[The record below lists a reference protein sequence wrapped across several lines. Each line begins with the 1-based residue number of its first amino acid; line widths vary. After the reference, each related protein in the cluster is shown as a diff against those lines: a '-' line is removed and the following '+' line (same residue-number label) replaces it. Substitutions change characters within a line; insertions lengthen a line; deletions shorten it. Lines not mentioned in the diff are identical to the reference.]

1 MTFLTYGRDTHH
13 GRVSLIEIPGGKEK
27 RNMKKTLMI
36 LLLIGVVSIGCQEQ
50 VITQLEVGRSK
61 LLDAGLTL
69 EAVGHLER
77 AEQEEQN
84 KVEPRALLVIAYSN
98 ALSSGAARVHKVE
111 ARYQT
116 ERDRRIGELG
126 EFEMKKIL
134 QILGERHRIQKDAMQ
149 ILVDKGAPAVPFVL
163 EDLVKNRYRNVHGDF
178 VQILQDIG
186 SQGID
191 AILEAAGDSKTPS
204 AVKIQLVRIVGDIGD
219 ASASAKLE
227 TLQNATT
234 DEGLKMEINTALYLL
249 GNEGS
254 EQKIIEGLTDSNVV
268 VRRAAAKSM
277 VFLKEHPTA
286 KMIAAL
292 KDSDDTVR
300 RDIAIALRKYPD
312 AGATDN
318 LVAILTNGSSTNP
331 ETKQAAMDTL
341 NYYAEEGLVDGLAAR
356 LIELLTD
363 PKVIDHEDRL
373 RIVQLLKKPALIQQV
388 READQYDNLPHKIY
402 LFYEEKETNDMVKD
416 ELNQLL
422 LVLEE

>member
-1 MTFLTYGRDTHH
+1 MHH

-36 LLLIGVVSIGCQEQ
+36 LLLIGVVSFGCQEQ

-98 ALSSGAARVHKVE
+98 ALSSGAAKVHKVD
-111 ARYQT
+111 ARYKT

-126 EFEMKKIL
+126 EYEMKKIL
-134 QILGERHRIQKDAMQ
+134 QILDERHRIQKDAMQ
-149 ILVDKGAPAVPFVL
+149 ILVDKGAPAVPFIL
-163 EDLVKNRYRNVHGDF
+163 EDLVKNRYRHVHGDF
-178 VQILQDIG
+178 IHILQEIG
-186 SQGID
+186 SPAIKD
-191 AILEAAGDSKTPS
+191 ILEAAGDSNTPS

-219 ASASAKLE
+219 ASAAAGL
-227 TLQNATT
+227 TALQNSTT

-249 GNEGS
+249 GNEDS
-254 EQKIIEGLTDSNVV
+254 EEKIIEGLTDSNVV

-277 VFLKEHPTA
+277 VFLKEHPTT
-286 KMIAAL
+286 KMITAL
-292 KDSDDTVR
+292 EDSDDAVR
-300 RDIAIALRKYPD
+300 RDIAIALRMYPD
-312 AGATDN
+312 AGAVDS
-318 LVAILTNGSSTNP
+318 LVAILTNGSGP
-331 ETKQAAMDTL
+331 ETKQAAIDTL
-341 NYYAEEGLVDGLAAR
+341 NHYAENSLSDGLAAR

-363 PKVIDHEDRL
+363 TEIIDHEDRL
-373 RIVQLLKKPALIQQV
+373 RIVQLLKKPALIKQV
-388 READQYDNLPHKIY
+388 EEADEYDNLPHKIY
-402 LFYEEKETNDMVKD
+402 FFYDKKETNDMVRD

-422 LVLEE
+422 LVLDDE

>member
-1 MTFLTYGRDTHH
+1 MTHEHDTHH

-50 VITQLEVGRSK
+50 IITQLEVGRSK
-61 LLDAGLTL
+61 LLNAGLTL

-84 KVEPRALLVIAYSN
+84 KVEPRALLLIAYSN
-98 ALSSGAARVHKVE
+98 ALSSGAAKVHKSE
-111 ARYQT
+111 ARYKS

-134 QILGERHRIQKDAMQ
+134 QILDERHRIQKDAMQ

-163 EDLVKNRYRNVHGDF
+163 EDLVKNRYRHVHGDF
-178 VQILQDIG
+178 IHILQEIG
-186 SQGID
+186 SPGLND
-191 AILEAAGDSKTPS
+191 ILEAAGDSNTPP

-234 DEGLKMEINTALYLL
+234 DEGLKMEINTALYML
-249 GNEGS
+249 GDEGS
-254 EQKIIEGLTDSNVV
+254 EGKIVEGLTDDNVV

-277 VFLKEHPTA
+277 IFLKEHPTT
-286 KMIAAL
+286 KMIDVL
-292 KDSDDTVR
+292 EDSDDAVR
-300 RDIAIALRKYPD
+300 RDIAIALRMYPD
-312 AGATDN
+312 AGAVDN
-318 LVAILTNGSSTNP
+318 LLAILTNGSGP
-331 ETKQAAMDTL
+331 DVKQAAMDTL
-341 NYYAEEGLVDGLAAR
+341 NHYAEEELADGLAAR

-363 PKVIDHEDRL
+363 PKVTNHEDRL
-373 RIVQLLKKPALIQQV
+373 RIVQLLKKPVLIKQV
-388 READQYDNLPHKIY
+388 KEADQYDNLPHKIY
-402 LFYEEKETNDMVKD
+402 LYYEGKETNDMVRD

-422 LVLEE
+422 LVLE

>member
-1 MTFLTYGRDTHH
+1 MIFLTDGRNTHR
-13 GRVSLIEIPGGKEK
+13 GRMSLIEIPGGKEK

-36 LLLIGVVSIGCQEQ
+36 LLLIGVVSTGCQEQ

-69 EAVGHLER
+69 EAVEHLER

-98 ALSSGAARVHKVE
+98 ALSSGAAKVHKVD
-111 ARYQT
+111 ARYKT

-149 ILVDKGAPAVPFVL
+149 ILVDKGASAVPFVL
-163 EDLVKNRYRNVHGDF
+163 EDLVKNRYRQVHGDF
-178 VQILQDIG
+178 VQILQEIG
-186 SQGID
+186 SPGID
-191 AILEAAGDSKTPS
+191 DILAAAGDSNTPS

-219 ASASAKLE
+219 ATASAKLK
-227 TLQNATT
+227 TLQNSTT
-234 DEGLKMEINTALYLL
+234 NEGLKMEINTALYLL
-249 GNEGS
+249 GDEAS
-254 EQKIIEGLTDSNVV
+254 EQKIIEGLMDSNVV

-277 VFLKEHPTA
+277 VFLKEHPTT
-286 KMIAAL
+286 KMITAL
-292 KDSDDTVR
+292 EDSDDAVR

-312 AGATDN
+312 AGAVDN
-318 LVAILTNGSSTNP
+318 LVAILTNGSGP
-331 ETKQAAMDTL
+331 ETKQAAIDTL
-341 NYYAEEGLVDGLAAR
+341 NHYAENSLSDGLAAR
-356 LIELLTD
+356 LIELLAD
-363 PKVIDHEDRL
+363 PKVINHEDRL
-373 RIVQLLKKPALIQQV
+373 RIVQLLKKPALIKQV
-388 READQYDNLPHKIY
+388 KEADQYDNLPHKIY
-402 LFYEEKETNDMVKD
+402 LFYEEKETNDMVRD

>member
-1 MTFLTYGRDTHH
+1 MIFLTYGRDTHH
-13 GRVSLIEIPGGKEK
+13 GRVSLIEIPGGQEK

-36 LLLIGVVSIGCQEQ
+36 LLLIGIVSIGCQEQ

-61 LLDAGLTL
+61 LLNAGLTL

-98 ALSSGAARVHKVE
+98 ALSSGAAKVHKVD

-134 QILGERHRIQKDAMQ
+134 QILDERHRIQKDAMQ

-163 EDLVKNRYRNVHGDF
+163 EDLVKNRYRHVHGDF
-178 VQILQDIG
+178 IHILQEIG
-186 SQGID
+186 SPGLND
-191 AILEAAGDSKTPS
+191 ILEAAGDSNTPS

-219 ASASAKLE
+219 ASASAKLK
-227 TLQNATT
+227 TLQNSTT

-249 GNEGS
+249 GDEDS
-254 EQKIIEGLTDSNVV
+254 EEKIIDGLTDSNVV

-277 VFLKEHPTA
+277 VFLKEHPTT

-292 KDSDDTVR
+292 EDSDDAVR
-300 RDIAIALRKYPD
+300 RDIAIALRMYPD
-312 AGATDN
+312 ASAVDN
-318 LVAILTNGSSTNP
+318 LIAILANGSGP
-331 ETKQAAMDTL
+331 DTKQAAMDTL
-341 NYYAEEGLVDGLAAR
+341 NHYAENSLVDGLAAR
-356 LIELLTD
+356 LIELLAD
-363 PKVIDHEDRL
+363 PKVINHEDRL

-388 READQYDNLPHKIY
+388 KEADQYDNLPHKIY

-422 LVLEE
+422 LVLE